1 MNDTKKKIKVLGLL
15 WMIALAAIII
25 RQLMFHNLDS
35 SALLYVGV
43 PFLVAN
49 LLLWFKPVHFG
60 NSWGQVYASHMLSAL
75 IVMLCTSIVLFE
87 GFICV
92 LFFMPIYVVIVSVVF
107 FIGWLTDKHRQKKKN
122 NKIYSNILPL
132 LIMISSLEG
141 VRPGVSFQRHNEVS
155 VTQTI
160 NGNIEEIKQKLSSP
174 IEINNNDNWLLTVF
188 PMPYKIKAG
197 SLNEG
202 DIHEIYFRYN
212 RWFVTNTHHGF
223 MALKLVKVEDQFIET
238 KFISNS
244 SYISN
249 YLKLKGTQIVL
260 KPISDSQTE
269 IKLTIKYDRLLDPAW
284 YFDPLQ
290 EYAIKKTSEMLIAE
304 VMTP

>member
-15 WMIALAAIII
+15 WMIALSAIII

-49 LLLWFKPVHFG
+49 LLLWFKPVEIG
-60 NSWGQVYASHMLSAL
+60 TSWGQVYASHMLSAL
-75 IVMLCTSIVLFE
+75 IIMLCTSVVLFE

-107 FIGWLTDKHRQKKKN
+107 FIGWLSDKQRQKKKN

-132 LIMISSLEG
+132 LIVVSSLEG
-141 VRPGVSFQRHNEVS
+141 IRPEVSYKRHNEVS
-155 VTQTI
+155 TTQII
-160 NGNIEEIKQKLSSP
+160 NSGIDEIKQKLSSP
-174 IEINNNDNWLLTVF
+174 IAIDNNENWLLSVF
-188 PMPYKIKAG
+188 PMPYKIEAG

-212 RWFVTNTHHGF
+212 RWFITNTHHGS
-223 MALKLVKVEDQFIET
+223 MSLKLIKVEDQYIET
-238 KFISNS
+238 EFVSNT

-249 YLKLKGTQIVL
+249 YLNLKGTQINFR
-260 KPISDSQTE
+260 PISDSKTE
-269 IKLTIKYDRLLDPAW
+269 IRLTVKYDRLLDPAW